1 MRLTLHQGSG
11 SFATYAE
18 MSAWFRTTDYIVVL
32 HRLKHAHPNNGAVRL
47 ILLPL
52 VFAHFEPLSPFDLSL
67 DEKEQA
73 LDHRSWD
80 FWLISPVVRVRGGCC
95 TEWTKRQVLPLNGS
109 QRSWFGITG
118 TKTCISR
125 TLTEAVNV
133 GPVDP
138 ARLPLVTSI
147 PLFRI
152 GSLYP
157 PAKHT
162 QMCWNLRKM

>member
-1 MRLTLHQGSG
+1 MRLTPHQGSG
-11 SFATYAE
+11 PFATYAE
-18 MSAWFRTTDYIVVL
+18 MSAWLRTTDCIVVL
-32 HRLKHAHPNNGAVRL
+32 HRLKRAHPNNGAVRL
-47 ILLPL
+47 IPLPL
-52 VFAHFEPLSPFDLSL
+52 VFARFEPLSPFDLIL

-73 LDHRSWD
+73 LDHRSCD
-80 FWLISPVVRVRGGCC
+80 FWLLSPVVRVRGEYC
-95 TEWTKRQVLPLNGS
+95 TEWTKRQVLPLDGS

-118 TKTCISR
+118 TKTCFSR
-125 TLTEAVNV
+125 TLTGAVNV

-152 GSLYP
+152 GSLYS

-162 QMCWNLRKM
+162 QICWNLRKT